1 MQPPMQPSPLIYFAA
16 SIKYLLASNIVDF
29 LKTLSSHRNE
39 QVNSKIN
46 MNELNQQNSGG
57 ITAAGVDKIRTMIE
71 GFDDISHGGLP
82 VGRTTLVS
90 GTSGTGKTLLAVQFL
105 RNGIVD
111 FNEPGVFVTF
121 EESPADIIKN
131 AFSFGWDLQKFVD
144 EGKLFIL
151 DASPDPD
158 GQDVVG
164 NFDLSALIERIQYA
178 IRKYKAKRV
187 SIDSVTAVFQQY
199 DAVSVVRRE
208 IFRIVARLKQVGVT
222 TIMTTER
229 MDEYGQV
236 ARFGVEEFV
245 SDNVVILR
253 NVLEGERRR
262 RTIEILKLRGT
273 THMQGEYPFT
283 MTHQGINIFP
293 LGAMRLTQRSSNVR
307 VSSGVKTLDEMCG
320 GGYFKDSIIL
330 ATGAT
335 GTGKTMLVSKF
346 LEESCVRGERVIL
359 FAYEE
364 SRAQLSRNA
373 SSWGI
378 DFEELEQQGLLKILC
393 AYPESAGLED
403 HLQTIKQEIADFKP
417 ARIAID
423 SLSAIARGV
432 SNNAFRQ
439 FVIGVTGFAKQEE
452 ITGFFTNTTDQ
463 FMGSNSITNTHIST
477 ITDTI
482 LMLQYVEIRGEM
494 SRAINVFKM
503 RGSWHDKG
511 IREYIISDRG
521 LEIKDSFRNF
531 ERIISGS
538 PTRIA
543 VDEKTELSRIIR
555 GVQRDEE

>member
-1 MQPPMQPSPLIYFAA
+1 MTQSNPA
-16 SIKYLLASNIVDF
+16 S
-29 LKTLSSHRNE
+29 
-39 QVNSKIN
+39 
-46 MNELNQQNSGG
+46 QQNMPES
-57 ITAAGVDKIRTMIE
+57 AGVRKIRTMIE
-71 GFDDISHGGLP
+71 GFDDISHDGLP

-90 GTSGTGKTLLAVQFL
+90 GTSGTGKTLFAVQFL
-105 RNGIVD
+105 YNGIVHFD
-111 FNEPGVFVTF
+111 EPGVFVTF

-131 AFSFGWDLQKFVD
+131 AYSFGWNLQGLVD
-144 EGKLFIL
+144 SGKLFIL
-151 DASPDPD
+151 DASPDPE
-158 GQDVVG
+158 GQDIVG

-187 SIDSVTAVFQQY
+187 SIDSITAVFQQY
-199 DAVSVVRRE
+199 DAASVVRRE
-208 IFRIVARLKQVGVT
+208 IFRLVARLKQVGAT

-229 MDEYGQV
+229 IEEYGPI

-253 NVLEGERRR
+253 NALEGERRR

-273 THMQGEYPFT
+273 THMKGEYPFT
-283 MTHQGINIFP
+283 ITNEGVSIFP

-320 GGYFKDSIIL
+320 GGFFKDSIIL

-335 GTGKTMLVSKF
+335 GTGKTLLVSKF
-346 LEESCVRGERVIL
+346 LQDGCRIGERALL

-378 DFEELEQQGLLKILC
+378 DFEDLEQKGLLKIIC
-393 AYPESAGLED
+393 AYPESTGLED
-403 HLQTIKQEIADFKP
+403 HLQIIKSEISEFKP
-417 ARIAID
+417 SRIAID
-423 SLSAIARGV
+423 SLSALARGV

-463 FMGSNSITNTHIST
+463 FMGSHSITDSHIST

-482 LMLQYVEIRGEM
+482 LMLQYVEIRGDM
-494 SRAINVFKM
+494 ARAINVFKM

-511 IREYIISDRG
+511 IREYIITDRG
-521 LEIKDSFRNF
+521 PEIKDSFRQY
-531 ERIISGS
+531 ERVISGS
-538 PTRIA
+538 PSRIA
-543 VDEKTELSRIIR
+543 VDEKSELSRIVR
-555 GVQRDEE
+555 GFQQGDDEDEDEEG

>member
-1 MQPPMQPSPLIYFAA
+1 MTQINPTDQNKEKAVFKG
-16 SIKYLLASNIVDF
+16 IK
-29 LKTLSSHRNE
+29 
-39 QVNSKIN
+39 
-46 MNELNQQNSGG
+46 
-57 ITAAGVDKIRTMIE
+57 KIRTMIE

-82 VGRTTLVS
+82 LGRTTLVS
-90 GTSGTGKTLLAVQFL
+90 GTSGTGKTLIAVQFL
-105 RNGIVD
+105 YNGINYFD
-111 FNEPGVFVTF
+111 EPGIFITF
-121 EESPADIIKN
+121 EESPQDIITN
-131 AFSFGWDLQKFVD
+131 AHSFGWDLQELID

-151 DASPDPD
+151 DASPDPE
-158 GQDVVG
+158 GQEVVG

-199 DAVSVVRRE
+199 EAASVVRRE
-208 IFRIVARLKQVGVT
+208 IFRLVARLKQIGVT
-222 TIMTTER
+222 TVMTTER
-229 MDEYGQV
+229 IEEYGQV

-245 SDNVVILR
+245 SDNVAVVR

-273 THMQGEYPFT
+273 THMKGEYPFT
-283 MTHQGINIFP
+283 ITQEGINIFP
-293 LGAMRLTQRSSNVR
+293 LGAMQLTQRSSNIR

-335 GTGKTMLVSKF
+335 GTGKTLLVSKF
-346 LEESCVRGERVIL
+346 LQEACARGERAIL

-373 SSWGI
+373 YSWGI
-378 DFEELEQQGLLKILC
+378 DFEEMEQKGLLKLLC
-393 AYPESAGLED
+393 SYPESSGLED
-403 HLQTIKQEIADFKP
+403 HLQIIKSAISEFKP
-417 ARIAID
+417 SRIAID
-423 SLSAIARGV
+423 SLSALARGV
-432 SNNAFRQ
+432 SHNAFRQ
-439 FVIGVTGFAKQEE
+439 FVIGVTGYAKQEE

-463 FMGSNSITNTHIST
+463 FLGSHSITDSHIST

-511 IREYIISDRG
+511 IREYTISEAG
-521 LEIKDSFRNF
+521 PEIKDSFRNY

-543 VDEKTELSRIIR
+543 VSEKNELSRIVQ
-555 GVQRDEE
+555 GVREKGNE

>member
-1 MQPPMQPSPLIYFAA
+1 MDET
-16 SIKYLLASNIVDF
+16 SISNGQTV
-29 LKTLSSHRNE
+29 
-39 QVNSKIN
+39 
-46 MNELNQQNSGG
+46 
-57 ITAAGVDKIRTMIE
+57 AGVRKIRTMLE

-90 GTSGTGKTLLAVQFL
+90 GTSGTGKTLFATQFL
-105 RNGIVD
+105 YNGITD
-111 FNEPGVFVTF
+111 FNEAGIFVTF
-121 EESPADIIKN
+121 EESPEDIIKN
-131 AFSFGWDLQKFVD
+131 AVSFGWDLKKLID

-158 GQDVVG
+158 GQEVVG
-164 NFDLSALIERIQYA
+164 SFDLSALIERIQYA

-187 SIDSVTAVFQQY
+187 SIDSITAVFQQY
-199 DAVSVVRRE
+199 DAAGVVRRE
-208 IFRIVARLKQVGVT
+208 IFRLVARLKLVGAT

-229 MDEYGQV
+229 IEEYGPV

-245 SDNVVILR
+245 SDNVVIVR

-273 THMQGEYPFT
+273 THMKGEYPFT
-283 MTHQGINIFP
+283 ITNQGINIFP
-293 LGAMRLTQRSSNVR
+293 LGAMRLTQRSSNTR
-307 VSSGVKTLDEMCG
+307 VSSGVATLDEMCG
-320 GGYFKDSIIL
+320 GGFFKDSIIL

-335 GTGKTMLVSKF
+335 GTGKTLLVSKF
-346 LEESCVRGERVIL
+346 LEEGCKAGERAML

-373 SSWGI
+373 NSWGI
-378 DFEELEQQGLLKILC
+378 DFEDLEQQGLLKIIC
-393 AYPESAGLED
+393 SYPESTGLED
-403 HLQTIKQEIADFKP
+403 HLQIIKSEIAEFKP
-417 ARIAID
+417 SRIAID
-423 SLSAIARGV
+423 SLSALNRGV

-463 FMGSNSITNTHIST
+463 FMGSNSITDSHIST
-477 ITDTI
+477 ITDSI
-482 LMLQYVEIRGEM
+482 LLLQYVEIRGEM
-494 SRAINVFKM
+494 SRVINVFKM

-511 IREYIISDRG
+511 IREFSISANG
-521 LEIKDSFRNF
+521 PEIKDSFRNF

-543 VDEKTELSRIIR
+543 VDEKNELSRIIR
-555 GVQRDEE
+555 SSALDDKESAL

>member
-1 MQPPMQPSPLIYFAA
+1 MSTNNPKV
-16 SIKYLLASNIVDF
+16 SIEN
-29 LKTLSSHRNE
+29 
-39 QVNSKIN
+39 QSKLP
-46 MNELNQQNSGG
+46 EVQ
-57 ITAAGVDKIRTMIE
+57 KIRTMIE

-82 VGRTTLVS
+82 IGRTTLVS
-90 GTSGTGKTLLAVQFL
+90 GTSGTGKTLFAVQFL
-105 RNGIVD
+105 YDGIKYFD
-111 FNEPGVFVTF
+111 EAGVFVTF
-121 EESPADIIKN
+121 EEAPNDIIKN
-131 AFSFGWDLQKFVD
+131 AASFGWDLQKLIN

-151 DASPDPD
+151 DASPDPE
-158 GQDVVG
+158 GQEIVG

-187 SIDSVTAVFQQY
+187 SIDSITAVFQQY

-208 IFRIVARLKQVGVT
+208 IFRLVARLKLIGVT

-229 MDEYGQV
+229 VEEYGPV

-245 SDNVVILR
+245 SDNVVIVR

-262 RTIEILKLRGT
+262 RTMEILKLRGT
-273 THMQGEYPFT
+273 THMKGEYPFT
-283 MTHQGINIFP
+283 LTSNGINIFP

-320 GGYFKDSIIL
+320 GGFFKDSIIL

-335 GTGKTMLVSKF
+335 GTGKTLLVSKF
-346 LEESCVRGERVIL
+346 IQDACLRGERAML

-373 SSWGI
+373 YSWGI
-378 DFEELEQQGLLKILC
+378 DFEEMEQKGLLRIIC
-393 AYPESAGLED
+393 TYPESAGLED
-403 HLQTIKQEIADFKP
+403 HLQIIKSEIANFKP
-417 ARIAID
+417 SRIAID
-423 SLSAIARGV
+423 SLSALARGV

-439 FVIGVTGFAKQEE
+439 FVIGVTGYAKQEE

-463 FMGSNSITNTHIST
+463 FMGSNSITDSHIST

-482 LMLQYVEIRGEM
+482 IMLQYVEIRGEM

-511 IREYIISDRG
+511 IREYSISDAGPDIR
-521 LEIKDSFRNF
+521 DSFRNY
-531 ERIISGS
+531 EQIIGGS
-538 PTRIA
+538 PTRIMI
-543 VDEKTELSRIIR
+543 DEKTELSRIVKGIKEKI
-555 GVQRDEE
+555 D